1 DEGGPIVHCP
11 RDGLDGH
18 RDLVRA
24 LDHHQ
29 LHPTSPLCEPLVGKR
44 GKVERRNHDL
54 GTAPVVQRL
63 RHCRQRHRNAG
74 RERDLL
80 GARGRGRQYTRGRA
94 GWARRATTFPPMR
107 ASAGWPALTMRLVLR
122 ALVNPRLA
130 LDLVR
135 LTWSFRTRDWYRR
148 PPFLPLPPRDY
159 VRWRMFTAY
168 GDEDAVPPLEDVV
181 RFARWRRE
189 TMHV

>member
-1 DEGGPIVHCP
+1 
-11 RDGLDGH
+11 
-18 RDLVRA
+18 
-24 LDHHQ
+24 
-29 LHPTSPLCEPLVGKR
+29 
-44 GKVERRNHDL
+44 
-54 GTAPVVQRL
+54 
-63 RHCRQRHRNAG
+63 
-74 RERDLL
+74 
-80 GARGRGRQYTRGRA
+80 
-94 GWARRATTFPPMR
+94 MR
-107 ASAGWPALTMRLVLR
+107 ASAGWPTLTMRLVLR

-159 VRWRMFTAY
+159 VRWRMVTAY